1 MQDRLQ
7 EIIHPAYSRSAPFLN
22 MEGYR
27 QNYVAESTLPNNN
40 DLYALME
47 LTKNSGIKEVE
58 TETGKLFLYIVVY
71 YGNVYKNRIDTTHKS
86 VCCSTQNN
94 IVCSTTLFSLDK
106 CVVTPLFNQQC
117 RNHLCYFSCVEKAC
131 IFVYFAFSKYLMLV
145 LINVFQL
152 HSSTA

>member
-58 TETGKLFLYIVVY
+58 TETGKLFLCIVVY
-71 YGNVYKNRIDTTHKS
+71 CGNVCNNRIDTTHQN

-94 IVCSTTLFSLDK
+94 IVH
-106 CVVTPLFNQQC
+106 P
-117 RNHLCYFSCVEKAC
+117 
-131 IFVYFAFSKYLMLV
+131 
-145 LINVFQL
+145 
-152 HSSTA
+152 